1 MTSPLSETST
11 LSKPELAESQ
21 LVVFTLA
28 GCEAAVGIR
37 QVREILRLGEITRM
51 PKAPPF
57 LEGTLNL
64 RGKIIPVVDLKKK
77 FQMPLLDRTD
87 ESRVLIV
94 EIQDQM
100 IGFLVDKVVEVLK
113 LSMESVEAAR
123 EPVLNVGPELLDG
136 VLHLEKR
143 LILLLSLKK
152 LLTLDE
158 RPSHS
163 DQEHSSA
170 KEGKKIGY

>member
-1 MTSPLSETST
+1 MSLSMSEIST

-57 LEGTLNL
+57 LEGILNL
-64 RGKIIPVVDLKKK
+64 RGKIIPVIDLKKR

-100 IGFLVDKVVEVLK
+100 IGFLVDKVVEVLRV
-113 LSMESVEAAR
+113 SMDSVETAR
-123 EPVLNVGPELLDG
+123 EPVLNVGPEFLDG
-136 VLHLEKR
+136 LLPLEKR
-143 LILLLSLKK
+143 LILLLNLKK
-152 LLTLDE
+152 LLTLEETKALPDRE
-158 RPSHS
+158 SPT
-163 DQEHSSA
+163 
-170 KEGKKIGY
+170 EGRKIGH

>member
-1 MTSPLSETST
+1 MSLSMSEIST
-11 LSKPELAESQ
+11 TSKPEAAETQ
-21 LVVFTLA
+21 FVVFALA

-37 QVREILRLGEITRM
+37 QVREILRVGEITRM

-57 LEGTLNL
+57 LEGIINM
-64 RGKIIPVVDLKKK
+64 RGKIIPVIDLKKR

-100 IGFLVDKVVEVLK
+100 IGFLVDKVAEVLK
-113 LSMESVEAAR
+113 VSAASVEPAQR
-123 EPVLNVGPELLDG
+123 PVLAIGPEYLDG
-136 VLHLEKR
+136 FLRLEKR
-143 LILLLSLKK
+143 LILLLNLKK

-158 RPSHS
+158 TKVLSEG
-163 DQEHSSA
+163 EHSFPS
-170 KEGKKIGY
+170 EGKNLGH

>member
-1 MTSPLSETST
+1 MSPLVFDIST

-57 LEGTLNL
+57 LEGILNL
-64 RGKIIPVVDLKKK
+64 RGKIIPVVDLKKR
-77 FQMPLLDRTD
+77 FQMPILDRTD

-100 IGFLVDKVVEVLK
+100 IGFVVDKVVEVLRVS
-113 LSMESVEAAR
+113 LASVEAAR
-123 EPVLNVGPELLDG
+123 ETVLNVGPEFMEGILP
-136 VLHLEKR
+136 LERR
-143 LILLLSLKK
+143 LILLLDLKK
-152 LLTLDE
+152 LLTLE
-158 RPSHS
+158 ETKSLP
-163 DQEHSSA
+163 
-170 KEGKKIGY
+170 